1 VPTAVTPEPAPAPP
15 RPTRSLAE
23 ALAREPELRILD
35 TRAAEAF
42 SLGHPAGAG
51 RLGAADFALRRME
64 LPSRAT
70 PILVVHDDPA
80 AARAAAE
87 ALVVTG
93 YERVQWLERPL
104 ADEPAGL
111 AGRAPAA
118 RLWSASSFLERVI
131 DRCPQGRALDL
142 ASGSGRSAV
151 YLALSGRQVEAWDV
165 DARALAMA
173 SDFASRHGVRIR
185 TRECDLEAGPL
196 PLPEPRFD
204 LVVVVRYLHREL
216 FPWLEQ
222 ALAPGGSLVYETFRV
237 GQEKFGHPR
246 RARHLLQPG
255 ELARAFPSL
264 VVDEYEETPA
274 DHPPVLAHLLAHRP
288 R

>member
-1 VPTAVTPEPAPAPP
+1 VTLEPATARPAH
-15 RPTRSLAE
+15 SLAA
-23 ALAREPELRILD
+23 ALGRAPELRILD
-35 TRAAEAF
+35 TRAADAF
-42 SLGHPAGAG
+42 ALGHPAGAG
-51 RLGAADFALRRME
+51 RLSRDEFAVRRME

-70 PILVVHDDPA
+70 PLVVVHDEPA

-87 ALVVTG
+87 ALVATG
-93 YERVQWLERPL
+93 YECVQWLERPL
-104 ADEPAGL
+104 AEEPDGL
-111 AGRAPAA
+111 ASRAPGA

-131 DRCPQGRALDL
+131 HRCPAGRALDL
-142 ASGSGRSAV
+142 AAGSGRAAV
-151 YLALSGRQVEAWDV
+151 YLALTGRQVEAWDV

-173 SDFASRHGVRIR
+173 TAFAERHGARIE

-204 LVVVVRYLHREL
+204 LIVVVRYLHREL

-222 ALAPGGSLVYETFRV
+222 ALAPGGALVYETFRA

-264 VVDEYEETPA
+264 EVDVYEETPA
-274 DHPPVLAHLLAHRP
+274 DAPPVLARLLAHRA